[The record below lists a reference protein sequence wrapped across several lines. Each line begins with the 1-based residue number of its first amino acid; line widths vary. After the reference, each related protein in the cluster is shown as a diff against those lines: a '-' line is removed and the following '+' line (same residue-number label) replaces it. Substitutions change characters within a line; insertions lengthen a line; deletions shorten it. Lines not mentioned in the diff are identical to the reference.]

1 MLRFPQL
8 APCRV
13 APSSSQLALP
23 YAPPPAPPVPSPIL
37 KIRQNP
43 AKSVRKWGRNNNRPQ
58 PRLPPPFPFPPS
70 KSDRNGAKMFENGT
84 ERQQVPVCPIPI
96 PKIGRNQPDSIRKR
110 GKATTHPQNQIS
122 QLRLIP
128 PVFTPRFHSPPLL
141 GLRMADSGSCEMLSG
156 LYMAAKSR
164 YREYGARNR
173 NARTRD
179 IRVSVPYISH
189 LAKHGPPNL
198 PYISEIAPQQRPIHS
213 RHCSNNR
220 PVAPCNPIPDLPPPD
235 AQHPTGSCTPH
246 TASWLSVANTIAS
259 GIHGPLPFPAVALEM
274 KI

>member
-70 KSDRNGAKMFENGT
+70 KSDRNGAKMSENGT
-84 ERQQVPVCPIPI
+84 ERQQVPVCPLPI
-96 PKIGRNQPDSIRKR
+96 PKLGRMQPDSIRKR

-198 PYISEIAPQQRPIHS
+198 PYISEIAP
-213 RHCSNNR
+213 
-220 PVAPCNPIPDLPPPD
+220 
-235 AQHPTGSCTPH
+235 PTTPH
-246 TASWLSVANTIAS
+246 SLPALLQQPPRSALQSYSRSVPPRPTPSIPQDPAPRIPHHGCLSQTPS
-259 GIHGPLPFPAVALEM
+259 RRGSMGPCHFRPLHL
-274 KI
+274 K